1 MQDCLSCCAFKLNIC
16 FQLLTW
22 LMGMKWLE
30 SQWALSCHHVQNP
43 RDGYVYAVWKCMIS
57 FARSG
62 LWRPRWLSL
71 SKFRHPQS
79 EARTGFKSLGSCPC
93 VSRSMGYGKCCAEAN
108 SYCPSLAWVLV
119 PKKIW
124 ETWNHLLP
132 IISWNILQDTQISDS
147 PETLTLIFMGCK
159 PHFPF
164 LAGKFC

>member
-1 MQDCLSCCAFKLNIC
+1 MQGCLSGCAFKLNIC

-43 RDGYVYAVWKCMIS
+43 RDGYVYAAWKCMIS

-62 LWRPRWLSL
+62 LWRSRWLSL

-79 EARTGFKSLGSCPC
+79 ELLAGFWAPAPVSPGVWDMESTVQKPIHTAPAWPGFCSQKNLGNMKPPFL
-93 VSRSMGYGKCCAEAN
+93 MIA
-108 SYCPSLAWVLV
+108 
-119 PKKIW
+119 
-124 ETWNHLLP
+124 
-132 IISWNILQDTQISDS
+132 WNILQDTQISDS
-147 PETLTLIFMGCK
+147 AETLTLIFVGCK